1 MSDEDAKRA
10 FMQQQLAQLRGDFL
24 RRLPERMREIELNW
38 NALTE
43 QWDSEKVEVM
53 HRDIHTLIGTSGT
66 FELMELSR
74 GARAFERLIKLQMEF
89 DEAPSPELLTTM
101 RKSLGQV
108 LKLARQTLQDHAQ
121 ALNKEQ
127 AELPSPAVSP
137 EPERVRSPLV
147 YLVEDEL
154 SQAELLAR
162 QLSQFDYE
170 IEVFNTLPRM
180 LTALEKRRP
189 HVVVMDIVM
198 PDCKEDQVFSWGRQ
212 IIEQKIPVIAI
223 SGKADFSTRLAAA
236 RAGML
241 GYQAKPIDLLSLVK
255 RLDRLTNRVPEAP
268 YRVLIV
274 DDQRAVATYHAAVL
288 EQAGMR
294 VRTEMNPLKVMA
306 VLDEF
311 SPDVIVSDVYM
322 PGCSG
327 IELAAVLRQQELYDH
342 IPIVFLSGEQD
353 VDKQISALG
362 FGADDFIV
370 KPIVP
375 ERFVSAITARAQRA
389 RTLSAVM
396 THDGLTGLLNHK
408 SIKAAVDKEFL
419 RGLRA
424 SNPVVIALIDI
435 DHFKSVNDTH
445 GHPTGDR
452 VLRGLAHLMRQRL
465 RSTDYIGRYGGE
477 EFLLVL
483 PDTTLEAAE
492 RVLNQLREAFS
503 SLLYQGD
510 QGDFA
515 VTFSAGIAQTCHYP
529 DSGSAINAADAA
541 LYAAKEGGRNQVCR
555 AAS

>member
-24 RRLPERMREIELNW
+24 RRLPERMREIELTW

-43 QWDSEKVEVM
+43 QWDSEKVVVM

-89 DEAPSPELLTTM
+89 DEAPSPELLATM

-108 LKLARQTLQDHAQ
+108 LKLARQTLQEHEQ
-121 ALNKEQ
+121 ALNEQ
-127 AELPSPAVSP
+127 PAELPPRAVQP
-137 EPERVRSPLV
+137 EPERVRVPLLF
-147 YLVEDEL
+147 LVEDERA
-154 SQAELLAR
+154 QAELLGS
-162 QLSQFDYE
+162 QLGQFGYE
-170 IEVFNTLPRM
+170 IVVFNDLPSM
-180 LTALEKRRP
+180 LAELPNRRP
-189 HVVVMDIVM
+189 HVVVMDIVL
-198 PDCKEDQVFSWGRQ
+198 PDCKEAQVFSLARQ
-212 IIEQKIPVIAI
+212 FIEQKVPVVAI
-223 SGKADFSTRLAAA
+223 SGKADFATRLAAA
-236 RAGML
+236 RAGMA
-241 GYQAKPIDLLSLVK
+241 GYQTKPIDLISLVN

-294 VRTEMNPLKVMA
+294 VRTEMNPLQVMA

-322 PGCSG
+322 PSCSG
-327 IELAAVLRQQELYDH
+327 IELAAVLRQQDSYDH
-342 IPIVFLSGEQD
+342 MPIVFLSGEQD

-375 ERFVSAITARAQRA
+375 ERFVSAISARAQRA

-408 SIKAAVDKEFL
+408 NIKVAVDKEFS
-419 RGLRA
+419 RGLRG
-424 SNPVVIALIDI
+424 SSPVVIALIDI

-477 EFLLVL
+477 EFLVVL

-492 RVLNQLREAFS
+492 KVLNQLREAFAC
-503 SLLYQGD
+503 LLYQGE
-510 QGDFA
+510 QGEFSA
-515 VTFSAGIAQTCHYP
+515 TFSAGVAQTCNYP
-529 DSGSAINAADAA
+529 DSGSTIKAADEA
-541 LYAAKEGGRNQVCR
+541 LYAAKEGGRNQVR
-555 AAS
+555 VAKS